1 MIEYSWDLELKSEIS
16 KPYFNTLLDFIKEER
31 KIKNIY
37 PSADNLFYC
46 FQSTPFYRV
55 KVVILGQD
63 PYCNFGQAH
72 GLSFSVL
79 PGCRLPGSLLNIYKE
94 LHNDLGIS
102 PAKNGTLTYWAKQ
115 GVLLLNTVLTVEE
128 GKPGSHFNIGWEFFT
143 NSIIRH
149 LSEANRNIIFVL
161 WGRSALEKSELINNT
176 TNIIITAAHPSPM
189 SANKGF
195 FGSRP
200 FSRINLN
207 LKLLKRRQIDW
218 RLDRIYG

>member
-1 MIEYSWDLELKSEIS
+1 MIEYSWNLELKTEIS
-16 KPYFNTLLDFIKEER
+16 KPYFNMLLNFIEKER

-46 FQSTPFYRV
+46 FRTTPFYRV

-79 PGCRLPGSLLNIYKE
+79 PGCKLPGSLLNIYKE
-94 LHNDLGIS
+94 LHNDLGVS
-102 PAKNGTLTYWAKQ
+102 QSKVGTLTYWARQ
-115 GVLLLNTVLTVEE
+115 GILLLNTVLTVEE
-128 GKPGSHFNIGWEFFT
+128 GKPGSHFNIGWEIFT
-143 NSIIRH
+143 NSIIRR
-149 LSEANRNIIFVL
+149 LSDANRNIIFVL
-161 WGRSALEKSELINNT
+161 WGKSAFEKSELIDCS
-176 TNIIITAAHPSPM
+176 TNIVITSAHPSPM

-200 FSRINLN
+200 FSRINFN
-207 LKLLKRRQIDW
+207 LKLLKRRQINW
-218 RLDRIYG
+218 HLDEFYG